1 MTDFTRT
8 MEIDLDT
15 LEEVTGGTGKPA
27 AKPNVGQDALAGRL
41 DGAAG
46 NKHPVTGC
54 VSGAGKRVLQD
65 LGKLFTK

>member
-1 MTDFTRT
+1 MTDFTLT

-15 LEEVTGGTGKPA
+15 LQEVSGGTT
-27 AKPNVGQDALAGRL
+27 KPNLGQDALAGCL

-46 NKHPVTGC
+46 NKNLVTGC
-54 VSGAGKRVLQD
+54 ATGAGKRLLQD